1 MTDYA
6 AIIAGNAAVLDRL
19 EGDVEQLIGAGEHET
34 AAAVAQIAAH
44 FAWFNHPGRYC
55 SPRLETALA
64 NISATLDLPERCN
77 VDPRR
82 VVHVLTQAYRTGGH
96 TRWARRWAELDTA
109 HGTMTVLTNQRGLA
123 VPDSLGPV
131 RQVTGNLL
139 QRAAGLR
146 ALAADAS
153 RVVLYTHPYDVV
165 PLLAFAAWPDRP
177 PIVVAD
183 HVDHAF
189 WLGVSVADVVAC
201 HRAEGRR
208 VAVERRGAAPG
219 RCLMLP
225 LPPAEIAERGSKEQ
239 ARAALGIAPWARVL
253 LTVGDA
259 YKYQTNG
266 PGMVDALRPVL
277 DADPGAVLIA
287 VGPSP
292 EGMWASHP
300 QVRAVGPQTD
310 MAPFW
315 DAADVYLDSWP
326 CSGATSALEMASRG
340 VPVLH
345 YCPDHDAERF
355 YYPDRT
361 GPPSLWCETL
371 DSYQQMA
378 ALLLGSPGAR
388 SSLGRACATLIPTAI
403 GWSAQLDAVYATA
416 GTLGPATLLT
426 AAPYLPRG
434 DTADRFLIDL
444 DATLSRFAGLDAA
457 IAEHGHLIPA
467 GRYRATLEGQTVG

>member
-6 AIIAGNAAVLDRL
+6 TTIAKNAAVLDRL
-19 EGDVEQLIGAGEHET
+19 EGDIEQLVANGDYET

-64 NISATLDLPERCN
+64 AVSATLDLPERREP
-77 VDPRR
+77 DPRR
-82 VVHVLTQAYRTGGH
+82 VLHVLTQAYPTGGH

-109 HGTMTVLTNQRGLA
+109 HDTTVVLTNQRGLA
-123 VPDSLGPV
+123 VPDNLRSV
-131 RQVTGNLL
+131 RYLTGDLL
-139 QRAAGLR
+139 HRAASLR

-153 RVVLYTHPYDVV
+153 QVVLYAHPYDVV

-177 PIVVAD
+177 PIIVAD

-201 HRAEGRR
+201 HRSEGRR
-208 VAVERRGAAPG
+208 VAVERRGVDPA

-239 ARAALGIAPWARVL
+239 ARVVLGIAPSARVL

-277 DADPGAVLIA
+277 DADPAAVLIA

-292 EGMWASHP
+292 EGMWASYP
-300 QVRAVGPQTD
+300 QVRAVGHQTN

-326 CSGATSALEMASRG
+326 CSGATSAMEMAARG

-345 YCPDHDAERF
+345 YCPDADAERF
-355 YYPDRT
+355 YYPDPV
-361 GPPSLWCETL
+361 GPDVQRCRSVDAYQGLLVTIL
-371 DSYQQMA
+371 NDSYWRVGLGNANA
-378 ALLLGSPGAR
+378 AAVPSPERWR
-388 SSLGRACATLIPTAI
+388 SGVA
-403 GWSAQLDAVYATA
+403 AVYIAA
-416 GTLGPATLLT
+416 GMVGPAPPLT
-426 AAPYLPRG
+426 AVPDRRPD

-457 IAEHGHLIPA
+457 IAEHGHLIGDRTA
-467 GRYRATLEGQTVG
+467 WQALKVG